1 MERLEA
7 LSAEMGPLTV
17 LVLDPLDA
25 ILPAPARAAVVAG
38 LACVE
43 TVLLSDGSPLPDARL
58 ELEEEETVLRA
69 GFLQHVLDRET

>member
-1 MERLEA
+1 M
-7 LSAEMGPLTV
+7 
-17 LVLDPLDA
+17 
-25 ILPAPARAAVVAG
+25 VAG

-43 TVLLSDGSPLPDARL
+43 AVLLSDGSPFPDARL

>member
-1 MERLEA
+1 M
-7 LSAEMGPLTV
+7 
-17 LVLDPLDA
+17 
-25 ILPAPARAAVVAG
+25 VAG

-69 GFLQHVLDRET
+69 GVLQHVLDRET